1 MSPLATIFWLYCGS
15 QFYWLRKLEKTRME
29 VVFKGLEDKT
39 IIVIFQ
45 SDEFH
50 RNNDSFML
58 FSPSPF
64 HIPDQT
70 NYVIVVSFSIL

>member
-1 MSPLATIFWLYCGS
+1 
-15 QFYWLRKLEKTRME
+15 ME